1 MKKQKKRGFTLIELL
16 VVVLIIG
23 ILATVALPQYQRAVA
38 KSRFATLKPIAKAIK
53 DTQEYYYNEHGQY
66 ATSAE
71 LSNLSIAIPTGVDME
86 LSSTDKHEYVSVGH
100 DKLNNRYR
108 IYFDHS
114 ENFAGN
120 IYCEAKENT
129 SMAKSVC
136 EVDQGKETGLT
147 KGGYELYLIAGNS
160 MGGFV
165 PVWSREVDDLTPHGG
180 GHAMYV
186 DDEGNRVTIFGG
198 GAMFAVSL
206 NGEQVGSYKGS
217 GSGYPAE
224 HSFEEFCTDYP
235 FVSVC
240 Q

>member
-1 MKKQKKRGFTLIELL
+1 MYKEMKTGFTLIELL

-23 ILATVALPQYQRAVA
+23 ILSAVALPQYQKAVA

-53 DTQEYYYNEHGQY
+53 DAQEYYYNEHGYY

-71 LSNLSIAIPTGVDME
+71 LEKLPIAIPEGVDIA
-86 LSSTDKHEYVSVGH
+86 LSSIDKHEYISVGN

-108 IYFDHS
+108 MYFDHS
-114 ENFAGN
+114 EDFAGN
-120 IYCEAKENT
+120 IYCEAKENN

-160 MGGFV
+160 VGGFV
-165 PVWSREVDDLTPHGG
+165 PVWTREYDFLTPQGG
-180 GHAMYV
+180 EAIYV
-186 DDEGNRVTIFGG
+186 DDEGNKVTIRGG
-198 GAMFAVSL
+198 GAAFDVTL
-206 NGEQVGSYKGS
+206 NGSYLTNYQAPGSD
-217 GSGYPAE
+217 YPAR
-224 HSFEEFCTDYP
+224 HSFEEFCTNYP